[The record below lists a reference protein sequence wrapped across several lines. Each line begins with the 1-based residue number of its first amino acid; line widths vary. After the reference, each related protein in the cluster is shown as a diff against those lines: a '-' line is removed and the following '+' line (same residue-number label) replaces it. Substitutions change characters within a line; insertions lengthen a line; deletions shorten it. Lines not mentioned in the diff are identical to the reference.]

1 VVLYAVAALFGGGAR
16 ATADRIG
23 VVVTGP
29 GRTLI
34 VLDGVGLIVLDGVGL
49 IVLDGVGLIVVDNVG
64 LFTDDVGL
72 GVSEKVPVGVDVTAV
87 FCIGTS
93 L

>member
-1 VVLYAVAALFGGGAR
+1 VVLYAVAALFGGGAL

-29 GRTLI
+29 GRT
-34 VLDGVGLIVLDGVGL
+34 LIVLDGVGL